1 MPIASN
7 DRPFASDDEPRRIGA
22 AGAGSASAAAGA
34 GINAAEGSGR
44 VAERVQAVPGSGI
57 RRFFDIIASMD
68 QVISLG
74 VGEPDFVTPWP
85 ISEAG
90 IRAIEQGHTHYT
102 SNLGLLEL
110 REAIAADLERRYG
123 IEWDPREELLITT
136 GVSEGLDL
144 AARAII
150 NPGDEVIVADPSY
163 AAHAPAVVLAGGTPV
178 PVTTNAS
185 QNFELDPSAVEAAIT
200 PKTKALLI
208 AYPSNPTGAVLDR
221 RTLEALADVVKR
233 HDLLVISDEIYDRLV
248 YGGATHTPIAALP
261 GMQERTITLG
271 GFSKSHAMTGWR
283 VAWAAAPSD
292 LFGGMLKIHQYAMMS
307 APTVAQYAALEAVRA
322 GEEYVISMREEYD
335 RRRQLMWRG
344 FNKLGLACA
353 EPRGAFYAFPSVAQ
367 TGYDDETFAE
377 QLLLQEQVAV
387 VPGSAFGAAG
397 AGHVRACYAT
407 SYDDIEEALNRIQ
420 RFLYQSPLAK

>member
-7 DRPFASDDEPRRIGA
+7 DRPFASDDDPRRTGA
-22 AGAGSASAAAGA
+22 AGAGSAAAAQTTGSTDGA
-34 GINAAEGSGR
+34 AR

-90 IRAIEQGHTHYT
+90 IRAIEQGRTHYT

-110 REAIAADLERRYG
+110 REAIAQDLERRYG
-123 IEWDPREELLITT
+123 VEWDPREEMLITT

-163 AAHAPAVVLAGGTPV
+163 AAHAPAVLLAGGVPV
-178 PVTTNAS
+178 PITTTAS
-185 QNFELDPSAVEAAIT
+185 QGFVLDPAAVEAAIT
-200 PKTKALLI
+200 AKTKALLI
-208 AYPSNPTGAVLDR
+208 AYPSNPTGAVLER
-221 RTLEALADVVKR
+221 STLEALADIARR
-233 HDLLVISDEIYDRLV
+233 HNLIVISDEIYDRLV
-248 YGGATHTPIAALP
+248 YGGFEHTPIAALP
-261 GMQERTITLG
+261 GMKQRTITLG

-292 LFGGMLKIHQYAMMS
+292 LLGGMLKIHQYAMMS
-307 APTVAQYAALEAVRA
+307 APTVAQYAALEAIRA
-322 GEEYVISMREEYD
+322 GEEYVVSMREEYD

-344 FNKLGLACA
+344 FNELGLACA

-377 QLLLQEQVAV
+377 QLLLREQVAV

-407 SYDDIEEALNRIQ
+407 SYNEIEEALDRIG
-420 RFLYQSPLAK
+420 RFLHSAPMAK

>member
-34 GINAAEGSGR
+34 GTNAAEDSGR

-163 AAHAPAVVLAGGTPV
+163 AAHAPAVVLAGGKPV
-178 PVTTNAS
+178 PVTTSAA
-185 QNFELDPSAVEAAIT
+185 QNFELDPIAVEAAIT

-248 YGGATHTPIAALP
+248 YGGASHTPIAALP

-344 FNKLGLACA
+344 FNELGLACA

-407 SYDDIEEALNRIQ
+407 SYDDIEEALKRIQ
-420 RFLYQSPLAK
+420 RFLCQSPMAK

>member
-7 DRPFASDDEPRRIGA
+7 DCAFASDDQPRRTRA
-22 AGAGSASAAAGA
+22 AGAGSA
-34 GINAAEGSGR
+34 AAEAGTDATDRQSR

-68 QVISLG
+68 HVISLG

-123 IEWDPREELLITT
+123 VEWDPREEMLITT

-163 AAHAPAVVLAGGTPV
+163 AAHAPAVLLAGGTPV
-178 PVTTNAS
+178 PVTTHAA
-185 QNFELDPSAVEAAIT
+185 QGFALDPKAVEAAIT

-208 AYPSNPTGAVLDR
+208 ASPSNPTGAVLDR
-221 RTLEALADVVKR
+221 PNLEAIADVVRR

-248 YGGATHTPIAALP
+248 YGGAEHTPIAALP

-283 VAWAAAPSD
+283 VAWAVAPAD
-292 LFGGMLKIHQYAMMS
+292 LLGGMLKIHQYAMMS
-307 APTVAQYAALEAVRA
+307 APTVAQYAALEAIRA

-344 FNKLGLACA
+344 FNELGLSCA

-377 QLLLQEQVAV
+377 QLLIREQVAV

-397 AGHVRACYAT
+397 AGYVRACYAT
-407 SYDDIEEALNRIQ
+407 SYGEIEEALVRIR
-420 RFLYQSPLAK
+420 RFLYQAPMAK

>member
-7 DRPFASDDEPRRIGA
+7 DRPFASDDDPRRTGA
-22 AGAGSASAAAGA
+22 AGAGSAAAAQGTGSADGA
-34 GINAAEGSGR
+34 AR

-90 IRAIEQGHTHYT
+90 IRAIEQGRTHYT

-110 REAIAADLERRYG
+110 REAIAQDLERRYG
-123 IEWDPREELLITT
+123 VEWDPREEMLITT

-163 AAHAPAVVLAGGTPV
+163 AAHAPAVLLAGGVPV
-178 PVTTNAS
+178 PITTTAS
-185 QNFELDPSAVEAAIT
+185 QGFVLDPKAVEAAIT
-200 PKTKALLI
+200 AKTKALLI
-208 AYPSNPTGAVLDR
+208 AYPSNPTGAVLER
-221 RTLEALADVVKR
+221 STLEALADIARR
-233 HDLLVISDEIYDRLV
+233 HDLIVISDEIYDRLV
-248 YGGATHTPIAALP
+248 YGGFEHTPIAALP
-261 GMQERTITLG
+261 GMKQRTITLG

-322 GEEYVISMREEYD
+322 GEEYVVSMREEYD

-344 FNKLGLACA
+344 FNDLGLACA

-377 QLLLQEQVAV
+377 QLLLREQVAV

-407 SYDDIEEALNRIQ
+407 SYNEIEEALDRIG
-420 RFLYQSPLAK
+420 RFLHSAPMAK

>member
-7 DRPFASDDEPRRIGA
+7 DRSYASDDDPRRTDA
-22 AGAGSASAAAGA
+22 AGAGSASAAGA
-34 GINAAEGSGR
+34 TGEHGARRESR
-44 VAERVQAVPGSGI
+44 VAERVQAVPSSGI

-68 QVISLG
+68 HVISLG

-90 IRAIEQGHTHYT
+90 IRAIERGHTHYT

-110 REAIAADLERRYG
+110 REAIASDLERRYG
-123 IEWDPREELLITT
+123 VEWDPIDELLITT

-163 AAHAPAVVLAGGTPV
+163 AAHAPAILLAGGAPV
-178 PVTTNAS
+178 AVPT
-185 QNFELDPSAVEAAIT
+185 SAAQGFALEPDRVEAAIT
-200 PKTKALLI
+200 HRTRALLLG
-208 AYPSNPTGAVLDR
+208 YPSNPTGAVLDR
-221 RTLEALADVVKR
+221 PTLEALSEIAQR

-248 YGGATHTPIAALP
+248 YGGAVHTPIASLP
-261 GMQERTITLG
+261 GMKERTITLG

-283 VAWAAAPSD
+283 VAWAAAPAD

-322 GEEYVISMREEYD
+322 GEEYVVSMREEYD

-344 FNKLGLACA
+344 FNDLGLACA

-377 QLLLQEQVAV
+377 QLLLREQVAV

-407 SYDDIEEALNRIQ
+407 SYAEIEEALERIR
-420 RFLYQSPLAK
+420 RFLHSAPMAK

>member
-7 DRPFASDDEPRRIGA
+7 DRPLANHDQLRRASA
-22 AGAGSASAAAGA
+22 AGAGSSRAAAGTEA
-34 GINAAEGSGR
+34 RI
-44 VAERVQAVPGSGI
+44 AERVQAVPGSGI
-57 RRFFDIIASMD
+57 RRFFDIIATMD

-85 ISEAG
+85 ISEAA
-90 IRAIEQGHTHYT
+90 IRAIERGHTHYT

-110 REAIAADLERRYG
+110 REAIAADLGRRYAV
-123 IEWDPREELLITT
+123 EWDPRTELLITT

-163 AAHAPAVVLAGGTPV
+163 AAHAPAVVLAGGV
-178 PVTTNAS
+178 PVSVTTRAE
-185 QNFELDPSAVEAAIT
+185 QGFALDPEAVEDAVTAR
-200 PKTKALLI
+200 TKALLI
-208 AYPSNPTGAVLDR
+208 AYPSNPTGAVLER
-221 RTLEALADVVKR
+221 PTLEALADIARR

-248 YGGATHTPIAALP
+248 YGGGEHTPIAALP
-261 GMQERTITLG
+261 GMNERTITLG

-283 VAWAAAPSD
+283 VAWAAAPPD
-292 LFGGMLKIHQYAMMS
+292 LCNGMLKIHQYAMMS
-307 APTVAQYAALEAVRA
+307 APTVAQYAALEAVRV
-322 GEEYVISMREEYD
+322 GEEHVVAMREEYD

-344 FNKLGLACA
+344 FEQLGLACA
-353 EPRGAFYAFPSVAQ
+353 EPRGAFYAFPSVAG

-387 VPGSAFGAAG
+387 VPGSAFGQAG

-407 SYDDIEEALNRIQ
+407 SYAEIEEALERIA
-420 RFLYQSPLAK
+420 RFLRQAPMAK

>member
-22 AGAGSASAAAGA
+22 AGAGSASAAAGV
-34 GINAAEGSGR
+34 GTNASDGASR

-150 NPGDEVIVADPSY
+150 NLGDEVIVADPSY

-178 PVTTNAS
+178 PVTTNAA

-221 RTLEALADVVKR
+221 RTLEALAEVVKR

-248 YGGATHTPIAALP
+248 YGGASHTPIAALP

-344 FNKLGLACA
+344 FNELGLACA

-407 SYDDIEEALNRIQ
+407 SYDDIEEALHRIQ
-420 RFLYQSPLAK
+420 RFLHQSPMAK

>member
-34 GINAAEGSGR
+34 GTNAADGPSR

-57 RRFFDIIASMD
+57 RRFFDIIASME

-110 REAIAADLERRYG
+110 REAIAADLDRRYG

-178 PVTTNAS
+178 PVTTNAA
-185 QNFELDPSAVEAAIT
+185 QNFELAPSAVEAAIT

-261 GMQERTITLG
+261 AMQERTITLG

-420 RFLYQSPLAK
+420 RFLYQSPMAK

>member
-7 DRPFASDDEPRRIGA
+7 DRAFASDDHPRRTRA
-22 AGAGSASAAAGA
+22 AGAGSASATAAAGTDA
-34 GINAAEGSGR
+34 TDRQSR

-68 QVISLG
+68 HVISLG

-123 IEWDPREELLITT
+123 VEWDPREEMLITT

-163 AAHAPAVVLAGGTPV
+163 AAHAPAVLLAGGTPV
-178 PVTTNAS
+178 PVTTQAA
-185 QNFELDPSAVEAAIT
+185 QDFALDPKAVEAAIT

-208 AYPSNPTGAVLDR
+208 ASPSNPTGAVLDR
-221 RTLEALADVVKR
+221 PNLEAIADVVRR

-248 YGGATHTPIAALP
+248 YGGAEHTPIAALP

-283 VAWAAAPSD
+283 VAWAVAPAD
-292 LFGGMLKIHQYAMMS
+292 LMGGMLKIHQYSMMS
-307 APTVAQYAALEAVRA
+307 APTVAQYAALEAIRA

-344 FNKLGLACA
+344 FNELGLSCA

-377 QLLLQEQVAV
+377 QLLIREQVAV

-397 AGHVRACYAT
+397 AGYVRACYAT
-407 SYDDIEEALNRIQ
+407 SYGEIEEALVRIR
-420 RFLYQSPLAK
+420 RFLYQAPLAK

>member
-7 DRPFASDDEPRRIGA
+7 DRPFASDDDPRRTGA
-22 AGAGSASAAAGA
+22 AGAGSAAAARATGSTDR
-34 GINAAEGSGR
+34 AAR

-68 QVISLG
+68 HVISLG

-102 SNLGLLEL
+102 SNLGLIEL
-110 REAIAADLERRYG
+110 REAISVDLARRYG
-123 IEWDPREELLITT
+123 VEWDPREEMLITT

-163 AAHAPAVVLAGGTPV
+163 AAHAPAILLAGGVPV
-178 PVTTNAS
+178 PVTTKAS
-185 QNFELDPSAVEAAIT
+185 QGFALDPQAVEAAISA
-200 PKTKALLI
+200 KTNALLI
-208 AYPSNPTGAVLDR
+208 ASPSNPTGAVLER
-221 RTLEALADVVKR
+221 STLEALAEIARR

-248 YGGATHTPIAALP
+248 YGGFEHTPIAALP
-261 GMQERTITLG
+261 GMKERTITLG

-283 VAWAAAPSD
+283 VAWAAAPPD
-292 LFGGMLKIHQYAMMS
+292 LLGGMLKIHQYAMMS

-367 TGYDDETFAE
+367 TGYDDESFAE
-377 QLLLQEQVAV
+377 QLLLREQVAV

-407 SYDDIEEALNRIQ
+407 SYEEIEEALERIG
-420 RFLYQSPLAK
+420 RFLHFAPLAK

>member
-34 GINAAEGSGR
+34 GTNAAEGSGR

-178 PVTTNAS
+178 PVTTNAA

-292 LFGGMLKIHQYAMMS
+292 LLGGMLKIHQYAMMS

-420 RFLYQSPLAK
+420 RFLYQSPMAK